1 MHEEQTVLFRLE
13 YVPLFE
19 FINLDSL
26 RVVSELHLQQLN

>member
-1 MHEEQTVLFRLE
+1 MHEEQTVIFPLE

-19 FINLDSL
+19 FIILDSL